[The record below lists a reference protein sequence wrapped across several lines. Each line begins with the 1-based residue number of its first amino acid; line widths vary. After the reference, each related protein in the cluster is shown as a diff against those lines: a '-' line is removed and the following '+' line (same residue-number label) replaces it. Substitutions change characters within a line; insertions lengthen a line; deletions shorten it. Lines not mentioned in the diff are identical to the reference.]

1 MTDPSTRVT
10 LALIAEEAEVSL
22 STISKVLNGRADV
35 SPATRR
41 RVEGLLEEH
50 GYRRRKSP
58 TKASTKSAYL
68 ELVFPELESTWSVEI
83 VRGVEDVA
91 RLRGL
96 SVILSE
102 SGGRLAPPAAW
113 LDGVI
118 QRRPAAIVLVVSTV
132 PPFYSEILQS
142 QSIPFIVIDPAGD
155 PPHDVPSVGS
165 ANWSGGLAATRHLIK
180 LGHTRIA
187 AITGPQDLRSS
198 QVRLDGYRSA
208 MFGAGL
214 PVHPEWSRFGDFTTA
229 SGVRHGRELLE
240 LDDAPTAIFAG
251 NDLQALGV
259 LQAIRGLGLRAPEDV
274 SVVGYDDIPLADWS
288 TPRLTTVHQ
297 PLRQMGQ
304 EATRLVTEPQI
315 VGYDAVP
322 RLDLSTHLVI
332 RESTAPPPA
341 GAKHTARAYGSY
353 DDAASAG
360 SLDGGSPEGL
370 PAENAP

>member
-1 MTDPSTRVT
+1 VTDPGTRVT
-10 LALIAEEAEVSL
+10 LAVIAEEAEVSL

-35 SPATRR
+35 SAATRR
-41 RVEGLLEEH
+41 RVEELLEQN
-50 GYRRRKSP
+50 GYRRRKALP
-58 TKASTKSAYL
+58 KAPVKGGYL

-83 VRGVEDVA
+83 IRGVEDVA

-113 LDGVI
+113 LDGAI
-118 QRRPAAIVLVVSTV
+118 RRQPAAIVLVVSTV

-142 QSIPFIVIDPAGD
+142 RSIPFIVIDPAGD
-155 PPHDVPSVGS
+155 PPPDVPSVGS
-165 ANWSGGLAATRHLIK
+165 ANWSGGLAATRHLVK

-187 AITGPQDLRSS
+187 AITGPADMRSS

-208 MFGAGL
+208 MFGASL
-214 PVHPEWSRFGDFTTA
+214 PVHPEWTRYGDFTPA
-229 SGVRHGRELLE
+229 AGLKHGRELLE
-240 LDDAPTAIFAG
+240 LDDDAPTAIFAG

-259 LQAIRGLGLRAPEDV
+259 LQAIRSLGLRAPDDV

-297 PLRQMGQ
+297 PLRQMAQ

-315 VGYDAVP
+315 AGYDAVP

-332 RESTAPPPA
+332 RESTAPP
-341 GAKHTARAYGSY
+341 
-353 DDAASAG
+353 
-360 SLDGGSPEGL
+360 SPEAL
-370 PAENAP
+370 AADALRAESLRTDDTPDPELNP